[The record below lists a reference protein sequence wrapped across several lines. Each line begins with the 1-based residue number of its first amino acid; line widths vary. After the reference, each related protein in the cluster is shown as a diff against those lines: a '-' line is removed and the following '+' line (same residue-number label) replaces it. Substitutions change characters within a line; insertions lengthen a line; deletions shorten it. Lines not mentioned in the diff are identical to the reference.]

1 MTATETFLLSLDI
14 IQVVGQVRAQKREA
28 FYQLVLHFYRQAG
41 YRPPS
46 VREASRA
53 LRAPPDAI
61 RAMLALGL
69 ERGEIVESEGIYFA
83 VDTLRQLS
91 HQLQACSPPYTVKQV
106 RDLTQTSRRYAYAMR
121 MALVRMGY
129 I

>member
-1 MTATETFLLSLDI
+1 M
-14 IQVVGQVRAQKREA
+14 GQVRAQKREA
-28 FYQLVLHFYRQAG
+28 FYQRVLHFYRQAG
-41 YRPPS
+41 YRSPS

-53 LRAPPDAI
+53 LGAPPDAI
-61 RAMLALGL
+61 RAMLNWGI

-91 HQLQACSPPYTVKQV
+91 HQLQAHSPPYTVKQV

-121 MALVRMGY
+121 MALIRMGY